1 MVSTS
6 VRSAIVVAS
15 ALAPGSVA
23 QLFTVNCAPL
33 TLHRGDPI
41 LFPGVM
47 SPHVHAVVGGTRFAL
62 NLTNEQARQAKAT
75 TCDKRLDKSN
85 YWQPQL
91 YHQRR
96 DGRFELVEMQGIV
109 RLVGCIIHATLVL
122 ALHPL
127 TTNRLRTTLTE
138 LVTMPPARKTA
149 KTHRMPGL
157 RQRGCAWLSGIRLS
171 GLIITPPGKRSAVC
185 CRADEPGGKC
195 RTYNHSNP
203 EQRAISHVCLG
214 ANGGETPHLPAKQC
228 DRMRAE
234 TFFPSCWDGRNLDSG
249 DHKSHMAFPAVGDY
263 NTGVCPQSHPV
274 AILSV
279 FFEFF
284 YNTRAVK
291 DFNRWVWAMGD
302 VTGYG
307 LHGDYLNGWADQ
319 GRLDRAV
326 ETCTGPNGVNDAG
339 CSLNVG
345 PDGPGRSSRQPV
357 EVAPPNEEIGFNG
370 PLHKLPG
377 DNRVTGH
384 PVQG

>member
-1 MVSTS
+1 MVSIR
-6 VRSAIVVAS
+6 VKSAIAVAS
-15 ALAPGSVA
+15 ALAPGSIA

-33 TLHRGDPI
+33 TFYRGDPI
-41 LFPGVM
+41 IFPGVI
-47 SPHVHAVVGGTRFAL
+47 SPHVHAIVGGTRFSL
-62 NLTNEQARQAKAT
+62 NLTNEQASQAKAT
-75 TCDKRLDKSN
+75 TCDKHLDKSN

-96 DGRFELVEMQGIV
+96 DGKFELVEMQGTAAYYID
-109 RLVGCIIHATLVL
+109 RACDYAPGKQNCKNAPHAK
-122 ALHPL
+122 A
-127 TTNRLRTTLTE
+127 
-138 LVTMPPARKTA
+138 PPK
-149 KTHRMPGL
+149 GL
-157 RQRGCAWLSGIRLS
+157 RMVVGDPTLR
-171 GLIITPPGKRSAVC
+171 PG
-185 CRADEPGGKC
+185 DT
-195 RTYNHSNP
+195 RTYNKSNP

-214 ANGGETPHLPAKQC
+214 ADGGETPHLPAKPC
-228 DRMRAE
+228 PRMRAE
-234 TFFPSCWDGRNLDSG
+234 TFFPSCWDGKNLDSR

-284 YNTRAVK
+284 YNTGAVK

-302 VTGYG
+302 PTGYG

-319 GRLDRAV
+319 AKLDRAI

-357 EVAPPNEEIGFNG
+357 EVPPPNEEIGFNG
-370 PLHKLPG
+370 TLDKLPG
-377 DNRVTGH
+377 DNPVTGQ

>member
-1 MVSTS
+1 MVSTRVKS
-6 VRSAIVVAS
+6 TIAVVS
-15 ALAPGSVA
+15 ALAPGSIA

-33 TLHRGDPI
+33 TFYRGDPI
-41 LFPGVM
+41 IFPGVI
-47 SPHVHAVVGGTRFAL
+47 SPHVHAIVGGTRFAL
-62 NLTNEQARQAKAT
+62 NLTNEQASQARAT
-75 TCDKRLDKSN
+75 TCDKHLDKSN

-96 DGRFELVEMQGIV
+96 DGKFELVEMQGTV
-109 RLVGCIIHATLVL
+109 WDA
-122 ALHPL
+122 
-127 TTNRLRTTLTE
+127 
-138 LVTMPPARKTA
+138 
-149 KTHRMPGL
+149 
-157 RQRGCAWLSGIRLS
+157 
-171 GLIITPPGKRSAVC
+171 
-185 CRADEPGGKC
+185 
-195 RTYNHSNP
+195 RTYNKSNP

-214 ANGGETPHLPAKQC
+214 ADGGETPHLPAKPC
-228 DRMRAE
+228 PRMRAE
-234 TFFPSCWDGRNLDSG
+234 TFFPSCWDGKNLDSR

-284 YNTRAVK
+284 YNTGAVK

-302 VTGYG
+302 PTGYG

-319 GRLDRAV
+319 AKLDRAI

-357 EVAPPNEEIGFNG
+357 EVPPPNEEIGFKG
-370 PLHKLPG
+370 PLDKLPG
-377 DNRVTGH
+377 DNPVTGH